1 MKEKIVKLLASIPDW
16 ENGYSFENRNVIVN
30 GLNDPFDGNLV
41 QFDRIYSCDPNQ
53 FLSIQQQN
61 EYNDESEYDPFF
73 IIGQTTS
80 DALIAFDQQG
90 RVVILDFDCTYP
102 ASEDKVSPV
111 YSTNLDVD
119 NFKEIIV
126 GSLDNDHVY
135 NNIPMI
141 NKRLDSILNMK
152 FTE

>member
-1 MKEKIVKLLASIPDW
+1 MKEKIVKLLAGIPDW
-16 ENGYSFENRNVIVN
+16 ENGYSFQNMDVIVN

-53 FLSIQQQN
+53 FLSIQRQN

-80 DALIAFDQQG
+80 DALIAFDQHG

-102 ASEDKVSPV
+102 ASEDNVSQV

-119 NFKEIIV
+119 NFKKIIV
-126 GSLDNDHVY
+126 GFLDNDRVY
-135 NNIPMI
+135 KNIPII
-141 NKRLDSILNMK
+141 NKRLASILNTK